1 MSLKRLHKDA
11 KSKAD
16 RMLNALGFELFLEDS
31 DTVIYTL
38 KYENGVDN
46 LLFYKDS
53 QFYDYVSE
61 TESSMTVKLHLA
73 IHEKLKELGNLEKW
87 G

>member
-73 IHEKLKELGNLEKW
+73 IHEKLKELGNLENW